1 MDAPHPTRGTER
13 PPLAWGLR
21 TDLLRHGDGGDSSRV
36 GYVELFF
43 DLVFVFAVTQLS
55 HGLIA
60 HPGVEALGHTLLLGV
75 AVWWVWVDTMW
86 VTNWLDPERLP
97 VRGLLVVLMLLG
109 LVLASAIPEAFGDK
123 GLLFAVML
131 VAMQVGRSLFT
142 MVAMGRVW
150 PENAVNFVRIT
161 TWLAASGAL
170 WVAGGLVEEH
180 RLLLWAVA
188 AAIDVAGP
196 RAMFWLPGLGASRA
210 STWVVRGEHMAER
223 VSLFVIICLGE
234 SIIVTGAAFA
244 ELPLDLTTVSAFC
257 SAFASTVL
265 MWLLFFDRSERRAT
279 EYFTSRAER
288 GMVAQTAYTY
298 VPFVIVAGIVLTAVA
313 DELVLLHP
321 LGHDGG
327 HADAWT
333 AGLVCGAAATYL
345 VGNALFRR
353 ATGGRWSLP
362 HVLGA
367 VAVGVLFAVHA
378 WLSPLALNWV
388 TDGVLLAVIVGDVV
402 RARRAPIPPSGAPSD
417 GPSDGPGAPAGPP
430 PGTPAGTS

>member
-1 MDAPHPTRGTER
+1 MDAPLPTPGTG
-13 PPLAWGLR
+13 PAPLPWGLR
-21 TDLLRHGDGGDSSRV
+21 TDLRRHGDGGDSSRV

-60 HPGVEALGHTLLLGV
+60 HPGAETLAHTLVLGV
-75 AVWWVWVDTMW
+75 AVWWVWVFTMW
-86 VTNWLDPERLP
+86 ATNWLDPERVP
-97 VRGLLVVLMLLG
+97 VRTMLVVLMLLG

-123 GLLFAVML
+123 ALLFAVML
-131 VAMQVGRSLFT
+131 VTMQVGRSVFVL
-142 MVAMGRVW
+142 VALGRVW

-161 TWLAASGAL
+161 TWFVVSGSL
-170 WVAGGLVEEH
+170 WIAGALVEEQ
-180 RLLLWAVA
+180 RLVLWAVA
-188 AAIDVAGP
+188 CAIDLAGP
-196 RAMFWLPGLGASRA
+196 RAMFWLPWLGASRA

-244 ELPLDLTTVSAFC
+244 ELPLDATTVSAFC

-279 EYFTSRAER
+279 EYFTSRDER

-321 LGHDGG
+321 LGHDGAG

-333 AGLVCGAAATYL
+333 AALVCGAAATYL

-353 ATGGRWSLP
+353 AAGGPWSLP
-362 HVLGA
+362 HLLGA
-367 VAVGVLFAVHA
+367 AAVGALYATHL
-378 WLSPLALNWV
+378 WLTPLALNWV
-388 TDGVLLAVIVGDVV
+388 TDGILLAVIVGDVV
-402 RARRAPIPPSGAPSD
+402 RARRRVTAEE
-417 GPSDGPGAPAGPP
+417 PG
-430 PGTPAGTS
+430 

>member
-1 MDAPHPTRGTER
+1 MDAPLTTPGTGR
-13 PPLAWGLR
+13 PPLPWGLR
-21 TDLLRHGDGGDSSRV
+21 TDLRRHGDGGDSSRV

-60 HPGVEALGHTLLLGV
+60 HPGAETLAHTLVLGV
-75 AVWWVWVDTMW
+75 AVWWVWVFTMW
-86 VTNWLDPERLP
+86 TTNWLDPERVP
-97 VRGLLVVLMLLG
+97 VRTMLVVLMLLG

-123 GLLFAVML
+123 ALLFAVML
-131 VAMQVGRSLFT
+131 VTMQVGRSAFVL
-142 MVAMGRVW
+142 VALGRVW

-161 TWLAASGAL
+161 TWFVVSGSL
-170 WVAGGLVEEH
+170 WIAGAVVEEH
-180 RLLLWAVA
+180 RLVLWAVA
-188 AAIDVAGP
+188 CVIDLAGP
-196 RAMFWLPGLGASRA
+196 RAMFWLPWLGASRA

-244 ELPLDLTTVSAFC
+244 ELPLDATTVSAFC

-279 EYFTSRAER
+279 EYFTSREER

-321 LGHDGG
+321 LGHDGAG

-333 AGLVCGAAATYL
+333 AALVCGAAATYL

-353 ATGGRWSLP
+353 AAGGRWSLP
-362 HVLGA
+362 HLAGAAA
-367 VAVGVLFAVHA
+367 VAALFGTHA
-378 WLSPLALNWV
+378 WLTPLALNWT
-388 TDGVLLAVIVGDVV
+388 TDAILLAVIVGDVV
-402 RARRAPIPPSGAPSD
+402 RARRREAVPD
-417 GPSDGPGAPAGPP
+417 PG
-430 PGTPAGTS
+430 

>member
-1 MDAPHPTRGTER
+1 MDAPLTTPGSGSA
-13 PPLAWGLR
+13 PLSWGLR
-21 TDLLRHGDGGDSSRV
+21 TDLRRHGDGGDSSRV

-60 HPGVEALGHTLLLGV
+60 HPGAETLVHTLVLGV
-75 AVWWVWVDTMW
+75 AVWWVWVFTMW
-86 VTNWLDPERLP
+86 ATNWLDPERVP
-97 VRGLLVVLMLLG
+97 VRAMLVVLMLLG

-123 GLLFAVML
+123 ALLFAVML
-131 VAMQVGRSLFT
+131 VTMQVGRSAFVL
-142 MVAMGRVW
+142 VALGRVW

-161 TWLAASGAL
+161 TWFVVSGSL
-170 WVAGGLVEEH
+170 WIAGALVEEQ
-180 RLLLWAVA
+180 RLVLWAVA
-188 AAIDVAGP
+188 CVIDLAGP
-196 RAMFWLPGLGASRA
+196 RAMFWLPWLGASRA

-244 ELPLDLTTVSAFC
+244 ELPLDATTVSAFC

-265 MWLLFFDRSERRAT
+265 MWLLFFDLSERRAT
-279 EYFTSRAER
+279 EYFTSRDER

-321 LGHDGG
+321 LGHDGAG

-333 AGLVCGAAATYL
+333 AALVCGAAATYL

-353 ATGGRWSLP
+353 AAGGPWSLP
-362 HVLGA
+362 HLLGA
-367 VAVGVLFAVHA
+367 AAVGALYATHL
-378 WLSPLALNWV
+378 WLTPLALNWV
-388 TDGVLLAVIVGDVV
+388 TDGILLGVIVGDVV
-402 RARRAPIPPSGAPSD
+402 RARRRVATEE
-417 GPSDGPGAPAGPP
+417 PG
-430 PGTPAGTS
+430 

>member
-1 MDAPHPTRGTER
+1 MDAPLTTPGTGR
-13 PPLAWGLR
+13 PPLPWGLR
-21 TDLLRHGDGGDSSRV
+21 TDLRRHGDGGDSSRV

-60 HPGVEALGHTLLLGV
+60 HPGADTLAHTLVLGV
-75 AVWWVWVDTMW
+75 AVWWVWVFTMW
-86 VTNWLDPERLP
+86 TTNWLDPERVP
-97 VRGLLVVLMLLG
+97 VRTMLVVLMLLG

-123 GLLFAVML
+123 ALLFAVML
-131 VAMQVGRSLFT
+131 VTMQVGRSAFVL
-142 MVAMGRVW
+142 VALGRVW

-161 TWLAASGAL
+161 TWFVVSGSL
-170 WVAGGLVEEH
+170 WIAGAVAEEH
-180 RLLLWAVA
+180 RLALWAVA
-188 AAIDVAGP
+188 CAIDLAGP
-196 RAMFWLPGLGASRA
+196 RAMFWLPWLGASRA

-244 ELPLDLTTVSAFC
+244 ELPLDATTVSAFC

-279 EYFTSRAER
+279 EYFTSRDER

-321 LGHDGG
+321 LGHDGAG

-333 AGLVCGAAATYL
+333 AALVCGAAATYL

-353 ATGGRWSLP
+353 AAGGRWSLP
-362 HVLGA
+362 HLAGAAA
-367 VAVGVLFAVHA
+367 VAALFGTHA
-378 WLSPLALNWV
+378 WLTPLALNWT
-388 TDGVLLAVIVGDVV
+388 TDAVLLAVIVGDVV
-402 RARRAPIPPSGAPSD
+402 RARRREAVPD
-417 GPSDGPGAPAGPP
+417 PG
-430 PGTPAGTS
+430 

>member
-1 MDAPHPTRGTER
+1 MDAPLTTPGTG
-13 PPLAWGLR
+13 PAPLRWGLR
-21 TDLLRHGDGGDSSRV
+21 TDLRRHGDGGDSSRV

-60 HPGVEALGHTLLLGV
+60 HPGAETLVHTLVLGV
-75 AVWWVWVDTMW
+75 AVWWVWVFTMW
-86 VTNWLDPERLP
+86 ATNWLDPERVP
-97 VRGLLVVLMLLG
+97 VRAMLVVLMLLG

-123 GLLFAVML
+123 ALLFAVML
-131 VAMQVGRSLFT
+131 VTMQVGRSAFVL
-142 MVAMGRVW
+142 VALGRVW
-150 PENAVNFVRIT
+150 PENAVNFARIT
-161 TWLAASGAL
+161 TWFVVSGSL
-170 WVAGGLVEEH
+170 WITGALVEEH
-180 RLLLWAVA
+180 RLVLWAVA
-188 AAIDVAGP
+188 CVIDLAGP
-196 RAMFWLPGLGASRA
+196 RAMFWLPWLGASRA

-244 ELPLDLTTVSAFC
+244 ELPLDATTVSAFC

-279 EYFTSRAER
+279 EYFTSRDER

-321 LGHDGG
+321 LGHAG

-333 AGLVCGAAATYL
+333 AALVCGAAATYL

-353 ATGGRWSLP
+353 AAGGPWSLP
-362 HVLGA
+362 HLLGA
-367 VAVGVLFAVHA
+367 AAVGALYATHG
-378 WLSPLALNWV
+378 WLTPLTLNWV
-388 TDGVLLAVIVGDVV
+388 TDGILLAVIVGDVV
-402 RARRAPIPPSGAPSD
+402 RARRRVATD
-417 GPSDGPGAPAGPP
+417 EPG
-430 PGTPAGTS
+430 

>member
-1 MDAPHPTRGTER
+1 MDAPHPPRGTER
-13 PPLAWGLR
+13 PPLPWGLR

-97 VRGLLVVLMLLG
+97 VRALLVVLMLLG

-180 RLLLWAVA
+180 RLLLWAAA

-196 RAMFWLPGLGASRA
+196 RAMFWLPGIGASRA

-279 EYFTSRAER
+279 EYFTSRTER

-321 LGHDGG
+321 LGHDGS

-367 VAVGVLFAVHA
+367 VAVGVLFVGHA
-378 WLSPLALNWV
+378 WLSPLALNWT

-402 RARRAPIPPSGAPSD
+402 RARRAPGERSDAPSVEPSGAPSD
-417 GPSDGPGAPAGPP
+417 GPGAPSGP
-430 PGTPAGTS
+430 PAGTP

>member
-1 MDAPHPTRGTER
+1 MDAPLTTPGTGR
-13 PPLAWGLR
+13 APLRWGLR
-21 TDLLRHGDGGDSSRV
+21 TDLLRHGEDGDSSRV

-60 HPGVEALGHTLLLGV
+60 HPGAETLAHTLVLGV
-75 AVWWVWVDTMW
+75 AVWWVWVFTMW
-86 VTNWLDPERLP
+86 TTNWLDPERVP
-97 VRGLLVVLMLLG
+97 VRALLVVLMLLG

-123 GLLFAVML
+123 ALLFAVML
-131 VAMQVGRSLFT
+131 VTMQVGRSAFVL
-142 MVAMGRVW
+142 VAMGRVW

-161 TWLAASGAL
+161 TWFVVSGSL
-170 WVAGGLVEEH
+170 WVAGALVEEH
-180 RLLLWAVA
+180 RLVLWVVA
-188 AAIDVAGP
+188 CVIDLAGP

-244 ELPLDLTTVSAFC
+244 ELPLDATTVSAFC

-279 EYFTSRAER
+279 EYFTSRDER

-321 LGHDGG
+321 LGHDGAG
-327 HADAWT
+327 HADPWT

-353 ATGGRWSLP
+353 ATGGPWSLP
-362 HVLGA
+362 HLLGA
-367 VAVGVLFAVHA
+367 VAVGALYATHA
-378 WLSPLALNWV
+378 WLTPLALNWV
-388 TDGVLLAVIVGDVV
+388 TDGILLAVIVGDVV
-402 RARRAPIPPSGAPSD
+402 RAWRRGAAPD
-417 GPSDGPGAPAGPP
+417 AG
-430 PGTPAGTS
+430 

>member
-1 MDAPHPTRGTER
+1 MDAPLTTPGTGR
-13 PPLAWGLR
+13 APLRWGLR
-21 TDLLRHGDGGDSSRV
+21 TDLLRHGDDGDSSRV

-60 HPGVEALGHTLLLGV
+60 HPGAETLAHTLVLGV
-75 AVWWVWVDTMW
+75 AVWWVWVFTMW
-86 VTNWLDPERLP
+86 TTNWLDPERVP
-97 VRGLLVVLMLLG
+97 VRALLVVLMLLG

-123 GLLFAVML
+123 ALLFAVML
-131 VAMQVGRSLFT
+131 VTMQVGRSAFVL
-142 MVAMGRVW
+142 VAMGRVW

-161 TWLAASGAL
+161 TWFVVSGSL
-170 WVAGGLVEEH
+170 WVAGALVEEH
-180 RLLLWAVA
+180 RLALWVVA
-188 AAIDVAGP
+188 CVIDLAGP

-244 ELPLDLTTVSAFC
+244 ELPLDATTVSAFC

-279 EYFTSRAER
+279 EYFTSRDER

-321 LGHDGG
+321 LGHDGAG
-327 HADAWT
+327 HADPWT
-333 AGLVCGAAATYL
+333 AALVCGAAATYL

-353 ATGGRWSLP
+353 ATGGPWSLP
-362 HVLGA
+362 HLLGA
-367 VAVGVLFAVHA
+367 VAVGALYASHA
-378 WLSPLALNWV
+378 WLTPLALNWV
-388 TDGVLLAVIVGDVV
+388 TDGILLAVIVGDVV
-402 RARRAPIPPSGAPSD
+402 RARRRGAAPD
-417 GPSDGPGAPAGPP
+417 AG
-430 PGTPAGTS
+430 

>member
-1 MDAPHPTRGTER
+1 MDAPLTTPGTGR
-13 PPLAWGLR
+13 PSLPWGLR
-21 TDLLRHGDGGDSSRV
+21 TDLRRHGDGGDSSRV

-60 HPGVEALGHTLLLGV
+60 HPGGEALVHTLVLGV

-97 VRGLLVVLMLLG
+97 VRALLVVLMLLG

-131 VAMQVGRSLFT
+131 ATMQVGRSLFT
-142 MVAMGRVW
+142 AVAMGRVW

-161 TWLAASGAL
+161 TWVAVSGAV

-180 RLLLWAVA
+180 RLALWAVA

-244 ELPLDLTTVSAFC
+244 ELPLDATTVSAFC

-279 EYFTSRAER
+279 EYFTSRDER

-321 LGHDGG
+321 LGHDGAG

-333 AGLVCGAAATYL
+333 AALVCGAAATYL

-353 ATGGRWSLP
+353 ATGGRWSVP
-362 HVLGA
+362 HLLGA
-367 VAVGVLFAVHA
+367 LAVGALYGTHA
-378 WLSPLALNWV
+378 WLTPLALNWV
-388 TDGVLLAVIVGDVV
+388 TDGILLAVIVGDVV
-402 RARRAPIPPSGAPSD
+402 RARRRGV
-417 GPSDGPGAPAGPP
+417 APA
-430 PGTPAGTS
+430 PG

>member
-1 MDAPHPTRGTER
+1 MVAPPSAPSTG
-13 PPLAWGLR
+13 PAPFPWGLR
-21 TDLLRHGDGGDSSRV
+21 TDLRRHGDGGDSSRV

-55 HGLIA
+55 HGLVA
-60 HPGVEALGHTLLLGV
+60 HPGAEALAHTLVLGV

-97 VRGLLVVLMLLG
+97 VRTLLVVLMLLG

-123 GLLFAVML
+123 ALLFAVML
-131 VAMQVGRSLFT
+131 VTMQVGRSAFT
-142 MVAMGRVW
+142 TVALGRVW
-150 PENAVNFVRIT
+150 PENALSFARIT
-161 TWLAASGAL
+161 TWLVVSGSV
-170 WVAGGLVEEH
+170 WVAGALVEEH
-180 RLLLWAVA
+180 RLLLWGVA
-188 AAIDVAGP
+188 AAVDVAGP
-196 RAMFWLPGLGASRA
+196 RAMFWLPGLGATRA
-210 STWVVRGEHMAER
+210 SVWVVRGEHMAER

-244 ELPLDLTTVSAFC
+244 ELPLDATTVSAFG

-279 EYFTSRAER
+279 AYFTSRADR

-321 LGHDGG
+321 LGHDGTR
-327 HADAWT
+327 HADLWT
-333 AGLVCGAAATYL
+333 AALVCGAAATYL

-353 ATGGRWSLP
+353 ATGGRWSVP
-362 HVLGA
+362 HLLGA
-367 VAVGVLFAVHA
+367 VALVVLLAAHA
-378 WLSPLALNWV
+378 RLTPLALNWSS
-388 TDGVLLAVIVGDVV
+388 DAVLLAVIVGDVL
-402 RARRAPIPPSGAPSD
+402 RARRQTGAVSVRRAQGD
-417 GPSDGPGAPAGPP
+417 QHR
-430 PGTPAGTS
+430 

>member
-1 MDAPHPTRGTER
+1 MP
-13 PPLAWGLR
+13 WGLR
-21 TDLLRHGDGGDSSRV
+21 TDLRRHGDGGDSSRV

-60 HPGVEALGHTLLLGV
+60 HPGAETLAHTLVLGV
-75 AVWWVWVDTMW
+75 AVWWVWVFTMW
-86 VTNWLDPERLP
+86 TTNWLDPERVP
-97 VRGLLVVLMLLG
+97 VRTMLVVLMLLG

-123 GLLFAVML
+123 ALLFAVML
-131 VAMQVGRSLFT
+131 VTMQVGRSAFVL
-142 MVAMGRVW
+142 VALGRVW

-161 TWLAASGAL
+161 TWFVVSGSL
-170 WVAGGLVEEH
+170 WIAGAVAEEH
-180 RLLLWAVA
+180 RLALWGVA
-188 AAIDVAGP
+188 CAIDLAGP
-196 RAMFWLPGLGASRA
+196 RAMFWLPWLGASRA

-244 ELPLDLTTVSAFC
+244 ELPLDATTVSAFC

-279 EYFTSRAER
+279 EYFTSRDER

-321 LGHDGG
+321 LGHDGAG

-333 AGLVCGAAATYL
+333 AALVCGAAATYL

-353 ATGGRWSLP
+353 AAGGRWSLP
-362 HVLGA
+362 HLAGAAA
-367 VAVGVLFAVHA
+367 VAALFGTHA
-378 WLSPLALNWV
+378 WLTPLALYWT
-388 TDGVLLAVIVGDVV
+388 TDAVLLAVIVGDVV
-402 RARRAPIPPSGAPSD
+402 RARRREAVPD
-417 GPSDGPGAPAGPP
+417 PG
-430 PGTPAGTS
+430 